1 MTPSDFAELVDRA
14 YVDMRP
20 WSESD
25 IAKTLAQHNTV
36 FLSQGS
42 GGLLAQFAADECE
55 ILVLATDPAAQRSGV
70 ASALMRSLDDMA
82 LDRSATR
89 IFLEVASLNTPARQ
103 FYAAQGFAEIGLRK
117 RYYTLRDGT
126 KDDALLLSRPVPW
139 GQRA

>member
-1 MTPSDFAELVDRA
+1 
-14 YVDMRP
+14 
-20 WSESD
+20 
-25 IAKTLAQHNTV
+25 
-36 FLSQGS
+36 
-42 GGLLAQFAADECE
+42 
-55 ILVLATDPAAQRSGV
+55 
-70 ASALMRSLDDMA
+70 MRSLDDMA

-103 FYAAQGFAEIGLRK
+103 FYAAQGFAENGLRK